1 VRGKILKNALIVSV
15 IAAMLASTFAV
26 APSFA
31 QEASVIVGPTID
43 DTLAPGLTFTSSII
57 VVGGMGMLGYDLR
70 LTYDPT
76 IIQATGYASMSPFTE
91 EWFASIAT
99 PGDVMLSYSFP
110 LPEPVGLDTN
120 DPVVVA
126 TIDFTVLAYGVSEL
140 TLHGVKIVDVAA
152 NEIPATLYN
161 ACFSN
166 VWPGTVTPEQIN
178 IGFTMT
184 KIEYRKMSVTFDG
197 TTQTLT
203 AQMQNFG
210 LYPTKAVMKLRV
222 LDASGGVVAG
232 LTSEAF
238 QMTAGEVKR
247 VSVNLDVTG
256 LDMPAT
262 YIVEYHV
269 EYVGFTGWTVGQHGD
284 LTSTKTVK
292 THWFT
297 LRA

>member
-1 VRGKILKNALIVSV
+1 MKNAFIMSV
-15 IAAMLASTFAV
+15 IAAMLASTFIA
-26 APSFA
+26 APAFA

-43 DTLAPGLTFTSSII
+43 DTLAPGLTFTSPII
-57 VVGGMGMLGYDLR
+57 VVGGKGMLSYDMA

-76 IIQATGYASMSPFTE
+76 ILQATGFASMNPFTF

-99 PGDVMLSYSFP
+99 PGEVMLSYSFP
-110 LPEPVGLDTN
+110 IPEPVGLDTN

-126 TIDFTVLAYGVSEL
+126 TVDFTVLAYGVSEL

-152 NEIPATLYN
+152 NEIPTTLGN

-178 IGFTMT
+178 VGFTMA
-184 KIEYRKMSVTFDG
+184 KVEYRKMMVTFDG

-203 AQMQNFG
+203 AQMENFG
-210 LYPTKAVMKLRV
+210 LYPTKAVTKFRV
-222 LDASGGVVAG
+222 LDSSGGVVAG

-262 YIVEYHV
+262 YIVEFHV
-269 EYVGFTGWTVGQHGD
+269 EYVGFTGWTLGQHGD
-284 LTSTKTVK
+284 LLSTKTVK
-292 THWFT
+292 TVWFT
-297 LRA
+297 LHA